1 MLKPKKIPFTVWT
14 HPEYKPWFVDLNAKY
29 PLALEQDLE
38 HVNIPCCHCHQ
49 FSVARD
55 EDGWV
60 ELIIRLAG
68 GTPEQMDS
76 IILTPKQTVYL
87 RNVLDEAILEN
98 SLLQSD
104 EDNIRYFNGEKL

>member
-1 MLKPKKIPFTVWT
+1 MLKPKKTPFTVWT
-14 HPEYKPWFVDLNAKY
+14 HPEYKPWFVSIDAKY

-55 EDGWV
+55 EDGWI